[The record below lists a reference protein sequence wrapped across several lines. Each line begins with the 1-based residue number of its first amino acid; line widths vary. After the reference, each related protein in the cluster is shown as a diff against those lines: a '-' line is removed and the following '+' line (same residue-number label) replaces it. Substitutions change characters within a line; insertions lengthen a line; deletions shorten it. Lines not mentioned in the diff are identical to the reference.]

1 MLNPHTLRII
11 IWFMFSLVGC
21 VLFWF
26 FYGRS
31 LKRAYSSLRDAKIS
45 FDTAK
50 ENNACSDYLESH
62 HRYTVWKNE
71 VASIKRQRT
80 YCLLA
85 TPGILA
91 VIALVFW

>member
-11 IWFMFSLVGC
+11 IWFVFSLVGC

-45 FDTAK
+45 FDKAK
-50 ENNACSDYLESH
+50 DNNTCGDYVEAH
-62 HRYTVWKNE
+62 HRYTVWQKE
-71 VASIKRQRT
+71 VASIKQQRT

-85 TPGILA
+85 TPGVLA
-91 VIALVFW
+91 IIALVFW